1 LPDTDFKFEWMKRTR
16 DLLKKIVDMAG
27 DDELCF
33 RLHEISSLLEE
44 VVGRNWDIYQN
55 ELVTWLIWLIGVVVG
70 FMM

>member
-1 LPDTDFKFEWMKRTR
+1 
-16 DLLKKIVDMAG
+16 MAG

-55 ELVTWLIWLIGVVVG
+55 ELVTWLIGLIGVVVG